1 MEDKKNFQRHVAVIV
16 SLSELVQGSY
26 LQESEQDPPCLI
38 TTKGNRLYR
47 VNVMGIVLKKEMR
60 GAITSFLIDDGSGQI
75 LVRSFEE
82 NESVRKLEVG
92 SAVSVIGRMRQYN
105 QEKYLSPEIVKIVEK
120 GWLKVR
126 SLELLKDRIISGTEK
141 KKEEADDVS
150 EEELEEGEIPRAE
163 MLLPIE
169 KIVKLIKEL
178 DLGEGVP
185 IEEAIAKCPVTDA
198 EKWIEKMLESG
209 DIFQNL
215 PGKIKVL

>member
-1 MEDKKNFQRHVAVIV
+1 MEDKKNFQRHVAVKV
-16 SLSELVQGSY
+16 SLSELAQGSY
-26 LQESEQDPPCLI
+26 LQESEQEPPCLI

-60 GAITSFLIDDGSGQI
+60 GTITSFLIDDGSGQV

-92 SAVSVIGRMRQYN
+92 SAAFIIGRMRQYN
-105 QEKYLSPEIVKIVEK
+105 LEKYLSPEIVKIVEK
-120 GWLKVR
+120 SWLKVR
-126 SLELLKDRIISGTEK
+126 SLELLKNQTIPGTEK
-141 KKEEADDVS
+141 KKEEADNLS
-150 EEELEEGEIPRAE
+150 EEKLEEEE
-163 MLLPIE
+163 TQSQMLLPVE
-169 KIVKLIKEL
+169 KIVRLIKEL